1 MNTFL
6 KTHLKLTSFSHRFV
20 YEISLLFRHRF
31 SYRFFIEFWWK
42 RVPKWGQNLVWQT
55 PFFGP
60 FSRPCLLCW
69 FYVEFGSLWPP
80 IGHPLAHFW
89 LPLVHFWFPFG
100 SLWLSFGSLL
110 VSLGLLLVPF
120 PSLLLPQGSIFSLL
134 LYPVFIFRIFL
145 NFTWKYRAK
154 SDSYKISLAFFERLW
169 LLAWSVWQSHAY

>member
-1 MNTFL
+1 MNAFL
-6 KTHLKLTSFSHRFV
+6 KKHSKLISFSHRF
-20 YEISLLFRHRF
+20 LMKFRYFLGIDFRID
-31 SYRFFIEFWWK
+31 FFIVFWWK
-42 RVPKWGQNLVWQT
+42 RVPKWGQNLVLQT

-89 LPLVHFWFPFG
+89 LPLAPFWFPFG
-100 SLWLSFGSLL
+100 SLWLSFASLLGSLG
-110 VSLGLLLVPF
+110 SLWVPF
-120 PSLLLPQGSIFSLL
+120 PSFLLTQGSIFSLL

-145 NFTWKYRAK
+145 NFTWKYHAK

-169 LLAWSVWQSHAY
+169 LLGSSVWQRHA